1 MERTLDNIEKLSL
14 EIVDQMDMETLIAAA
29 LEFTYDFYHKKTT
42 QQEFD
47 DAWGMMFGEES
58 K

>member
-29 LEFTYDFYHKKTT
+29 LEFTYDFYHKKKHNKNS
-42 QQEFD
+42 
-47 DAWGMMFGEES
+47 MMHG